1 MELNAQKDKNIE
13 NKIRL
18 TDIDRRRADAIQ
30 QLRILQ
36 GERDRQMVNN
46 NDLSNDF

>member
-1 MELNAQKDKNIE
+1 MELNTQKDKNKE

-18 TDIDRRRADAIQ
+18 ADIDRRRADAIQ